1 MYIFRVFILLLCC
14 CGVVFLAQPT
24 PAQQKY
30 DYSCTLID
38 LSYPTYIVSGRK
50 PIPLSVE
57 VLGANEVLGEETAK
71 RLKYVWTVSGGTV
84 IRGEGT
90 SSILV
95 SALPASG
102 HPVLTL
108 PIKLKLEGG
117 EPACETEKSFSIS
130 IDTECSPPKKF
141 DEYGDL
147 PFQQEK
153 SRLDAL
159 AAKLATRGPFS
170 KLYII
175 AYSGRAYCLWE
186 EAMLRA
192 KRARRYLIEQH
203 GIDAERIIAADNGF
217 RENLTVEL
225 FIARP
230 GSCGPLPT
238 ATVRRSEARW
248 DGGSCREKYMK
259 RQEPIEP

>member
-24 PAQQKY
+24 TAQQKY
-30 DYSCTLID
+30 DYSCTSLD

-57 VLGANEVLGEETAK
+57 VLGAKEVLGEETAK
-71 RLKYVWTVSGGTV
+71 RLKYVWTVSGGT
-84 IRGEGT
+84 IIKGEGT

-95 SALPASG
+95 SALPAAG
-102 HPVLTL
+102 HLMVTL
-108 PIKLKLEGG
+108 PINLKLQGG
-117 EPACETEKSFSIS
+117 EPACETEKSFSIT
-130 IDTECSPPKKF
+130 IDTECSSPKKF

-147 PFQQEK
+147 LFQEEK

-159 AAKLATRGPFS
+159 AAKLATSEPVS
-170 KLYII
+170 KLYIV
-175 AYSGRAYCLWE
+175 AYSGRSYCLWE
-186 EAMLRA
+186 EALLRA

-203 GIDAERIIAADNGF
+203 GIEADRIVAADNGF

-225 FIARP
+225 FIAPP

-238 ATVRRSEARW
+238 PTVRRSEARW
-248 DGGSCREKYMK
+248 DRGSCREKYMK